1 MSLFEAHGQLATEA
15 KRIGDSEVLT
25 SFGAGNSAK
34 VKLARD
40 VRMARVVA
48 LKVFKKAILAK
59 KPILYSKL
67 QREIALMSLL
77 EHPHILRV
85 YEVFESDRHLYIV
98 MEYAENREL
107 FDLLVSRKRL
117 SEVEALELFRQLIY
131 ALDYLH
137 RFGICHRDL
146 KPENILLDSHMRV
159 KLGDFGFARW
169 MRSDVAR
176 TSCGSPHYTAP
187 EVIRAQP
194 YDGRISDIWS
204 SGVILFTMLAGR
216 RPFDDGALRNLLVKI
231 KKGDFEMPPFED
243 DIQDLIYKILV
254 VDPGR
259 RISLD
264 QIKQHPAFLRGLP
277 DGYVLPAPLPL
288 PQISGRIDPS
298 SIQPQMLKV
307 LRQIGYSSDDE
318 LFADLNA
325 PGHTMAK
332 VFHYMLTRT
341 VDRASLPWGDT
352 HTSEQ
357 PSELAFVNTS
367 ASDFGAAIR
376 SVASDACVSL
386 VQKPD
391 WAIGDAVMI
400 AYEQE
405 QTIENIPTNGPH
417 LFLALQCIMNDLGFD
432 WFHPDDMTL
441 LARTTAAE
449 YLVFGAECADANV
462 TKLHVRMERGPED
475 VFLALMKRIR
485 DVLAPR
491 EPFLDESLSDGVP
504 ESIPE

>member
-1 MSLFEAHGQLATEA
+1 MMGAG
-15 KRIGDSEVLT
+15 KRIGDYEVL
-25 SFGAGNSAK
+25 SSLGSGNSAK

-40 VRMARVVA
+40 VRTERIVA
-48 LKVFKKAILAK
+48 VKVFKKMILAK
-59 KPILYSKL
+59 KPVLYSKL

-107 FDLLVSRKRL
+107 WDLLVARKRL
-117 SEVEALELFRQLIY
+117 SESEAIEMFRQLIY

-146 KPENILLDSHMRV
+146 KPENILLDTRMKIR
-159 KLGDFGFARW
+159 LGDFGFARW

-216 RPFDDGALRNLLVKI
+216 RPFDDNSLRNLLIKI
-231 KKGDFEMPPFED
+231 KKGEFEMPPFED

-254 VDPGR
+254 VDPAK
-259 RISLD
+259 RITLE
-264 QIKQHPAFLRGLP
+264 QIKQHPAFWRDLP
-277 DGYVLPAPLPL
+277 EGYVLPTPLPL
-288 PQISGRIDPS
+288 PQISAGIDPA

-307 LRQIGYSSDDE
+307 LRQIGYSSNDE

-341 VDRASLPWGDT
+341 VDRASLPWGEA
-352 HTSEQ
+352 HRGHVSEQ
-357 PSELAFVNTS
+357 PSELSFVNAS
-367 ASDFGAAIR
+367 ASDFDAAIR
-376 SVASDACVSL
+376 TAPSEACVSL

-391 WAIGDAVMI
+391 WAIGDVVMVG
-400 AYEQE
+400 YEQE
-405 QTIENIPTNGPH
+405 QTIENIPTNSPH
-417 LFLALQCIMNDLGFD
+417 LFLALQCIMNDLTFD
-432 WFHPDDMTL
+432 WFHPDDMKL
-441 LARTTAAE
+441 LARTTGWE
-449 YLVFGAECADANV
+449 YLVFDADYADLHV
-462 TKLHVRMERGPED
+462 MRLHVRMERGPED
-475 VFLALMKRIR
+475 VFLALMERIR

-491 EPFLDESLSDGVP
+491 DPFLDESVNDGVL
-504 ESIPE
+504 EAIPE